1 VRQILFEMKVV
12 KKVIHPK
19 VIALCKEIETWLRK
33 KKAKSKDNEH
43 KVTMKI
49 QTGIYREY
57 TKLS

>member
-1 VRQILFEMKVV
+1 MKVV